1 MSEDFN
7 PNEIDYVGVE
17 PSADLEFRKFKPGTF
32 DMKIDDLKFEKD
44 DKQRGVLICRYSLVD
59 GQQVELIKEE
69 GDEMIEASALKAG
82 SVFDRFY
89 FHTPKAIPMFAAFL
103 EKMGLSWEDYKN
115 ATDKKAYVSSLKD
128 HVFKAIVILEEYEGK
143 TSNKIKKYLKA

>member
-7 PNEIDYVGVE
+7 PNEVNYDGVE
-17 PSADLEFRKFKPGTF
+17 PSPDLEFRKFRPGTF
-32 DMKIDDLKFEKD
+32 SLKIDSIEFEKD
-44 DKQRGVLICRYSLVD
+44 DKNRGVLVNRYSLLPN
-59 GQQVELIKEE
+59 QAVELIKEE
-69 GDEMIEASALKAG
+69 GDEMIAGDALKPG

-115 ATDKKAYVSSLKD
+115 STDKKAYVASLKD
-128 HVFKAIVILEEYEGK
+128 HVFRAIVILDEYEGK
-143 TSNKIKKYLKA
+143 TNNKIKKYLKD